1 MIFRILEDQL
11 REKSSAAKQAAREA
25 DRRYMQLAL
34 SLGRRG
40 LGRTWPNPAVGAVVV
55 KDGVIVGRG
64 WTQPGGRPHAEP
76 EALRRA
82 GEAARGAT
90 LYVTLEPC
98 SHFGK
103 SPPCADAII
112 AAGISRVVA
121 AIEDPNPEVA
131 GEGHAKLRAAG
142 IAVDVGLFAEEA
154 ARDHAGHFR
163 RVREGRP
170 HVILK
175 LAVSTDDKIGAA
187 GGKPVAISG
196 EAARTRVHLLRAQSD
211 AILVGIGTVLADDP
225 LLTCRLP
232 GMAARSPA
240 RVVLDRALRIPGT
253 SRMVHSAR
261 ETPLWVVAS
270 ELAEAAAAAKLG
282 AAGAQVLR
290 IAPTSTPEVDLKG
303 LDLKA
308 VLHALSANGIT
319 RLMVEGGS
327 RVASSFVAADFVDEV
342 WLLRGREAIGASGV
356 AALDALPL
364 SEITQSPRLKLRASE
379 ALGSDTLSIY
389 ERA

>member
-11 REKSSAAKQAAREA
+11 RAKSVATKEI
-25 DRRYMQLAL
+25 DRRFMQLAL
-34 SLGRRG
+34 TLGRRG

-64 WTQPGGRPHAEP
+64 WTQAGGRPHAEP
-76 EALRRA
+76 EALTRA
-82 GEAARGAT
+82 GAAARGAT

-112 AAGISRVVA
+112 AAGVSRVVA

-131 GEGHAKLRAAG
+131 GNGFAKLRAAG
-142 IAVDVGLFAEEA
+142 ISVDVGLFAAEA
-154 ARDHAGHFR
+154 THDHAGHIR
-163 RVREGRP
+163 RIRDKRP

-175 LAVSTDDKIGAA
+175 LAVSLDDKIAA
-187 GGKPVAISG
+187 SGGKPVAITG
-196 EAARTRVHLLRAQSD
+196 EASRKRVHLLRAQSD

-232 GMAARSPA
+232 GMEARSPV
-240 RVVLDRALRIPGT
+240 RVVLDRALRIPSN
-253 SRMVHSAR
+253 SRLVHSAR
-261 ETPLWVVAS
+261 ETPLWVITS
-270 ELAEAAAAAKLG
+270 ELAEAPAAMKLG
-282 AAGAQVLR
+282 AVAAQVIR
-290 IAPTSTPEVDLKG
+290 VPPAASG
-303 LDLKA
+303 LDLPA
-308 VLHALSANGIT
+308 VLRALAERGIT

-327 RVASSFVAADFVDEV
+327 RVASSFVAAGLADEI
-342 WLLRGREAIGASGV
+342 WLLRGREAIGADGV

-364 SEITQSPRLKLRASE
+364 GAITQSPAFKVRATE
-379 ALGSDTLSIY
+379 TLTKDTLTVY
-389 ERA
+389 EHT

>member
-11 REKSSAAKQAAREA
+11 KQKSQASKEA
-25 DRRYMQLAL
+25 DQRFMQLAL
-34 SLGRRG
+34 TLGRRG

-98 SHFGK
+98 SHFGR
-103 SPPCADAII
+103 SPPCADAVI

-121 AIEDPNPEVA
+121 AIEDPNPLVA
-131 GEGHAKLRAAG
+131 GQGHAKLRAAG
-142 IAVDVGLFAEEA
+142 ITVDVGLCAAEA
-154 ARDHAGHFR
+154 AHDHAGHFR
-163 RVREGRP
+163 RVRDKRP

-175 LAVSTDDKIGAA
+175 LAVSSDDKIAA
-187 GGKPVAISG
+187 GGHKPIAITG
-196 EAARTRVHLLRAQSD
+196 EAARTRVHLLRAQCD

-232 GMAARSPA
+232 GMAARSPV
-240 RVVLDRALRIPGT
+240 RIVLDRALRSPGD
-253 SRMVHSAR
+253 SKLVHSAR
-261 ETPLWVVAS
+261 QTPLWVVAS
-270 ELAEAAAAAKLG
+270 ELADAPAATKLG
-282 AAGAQVLR
+282 AAGAQVIR
-290 IAPTSTPEVDLKG
+290 IVPTDAPG
-303 LDLKA
+303 LDLPP
-308 VLHALSANGIT
+308 VLHALSERGIT
-319 RLMVEGGS
+319 RLLVEGGS
-327 RVASSFVAADFVDEV
+327 RVASSFVAAGLADEI
-342 WLLRGREAIGASGV
+342 WLLRGPNAIGADGI

-364 SEITQSPRLKLRASE
+364 IAITQSPAFCVRASE
-379 ALGSDTLSIY
+379 AVGQDILTVY
-389 ERA
+389 ERV

>member
-11 REKSSAAKQAAREA
+11 REKSKADKDAARQA
-25 DRRYMQLAL
+25 DARYMQLAL
-34 SLGRRG
+34 TLGQRG
-40 LGRTWPNPAVGAVVV
+40 LGRTWPNPAVGAVIV

-131 GEGHAKLRAAG
+131 GQGHARLRAAG
-142 IAVDVGLFAEEA
+142 IAVDIGLFADEA

-163 RVREGRP
+163 RVRDGRP

-175 LAVSTDDKIGAA
+175 LAVSADDKIGAS
-187 GGKPVAISG
+187 GGKPVAITG

-211 AILVGIGTVLADDP
+211 AILIGIGTVLADDP

-232 GMAARSPA
+232 GMAARSPV

-253 SRMVHSAR
+253 SRLVHSAR

-270 ELAEAAAAAKLG
+270 ELAEAPAAAKLG

-290 IAPTSTPEVDLKG
+290 VAPTSGPG

-308 VLHALSANGIT
+308 VLHALSAKGIT

-327 RVASSFVAADFVDEV
+327 RVASSFVAADLVDEV
-342 WLLRGREAIGASGV
+342 WLLRGPEPIGAGGV

-379 ALGSDTLSIY
+379 ALGHDTLTVY

>member
-11 REKSSAAKQAAREA
+11 KQKSQTSKQA
-25 DRRYMQLAL
+25 DRRFMELAL
-34 SLGRRG
+34 TLGRRG

-98 SHFGK
+98 SHVGK
-103 SPPCADAII
+103 SPPCADAVI
-112 AAGISRVVA
+112 AAGIARVVA
-121 AIEDPNPEVA
+121 AIEDPNPLVA
-131 GEGHAKLRAAG
+131 GQGHAKLRAAG
-142 IAVDVGLFAEEA
+142 IAVDVGLGASEA

-163 RVREGRP
+163 RVRDKRP
-170 HVILK
+170 HVMLK
-175 LAVSTDDKIGAA
+175 LAVSSDDKIA
-187 GGKPVAISG
+187 GSGHKPVAITG

-232 GMAARSPA
+232 GMAARSPVRA
-240 RVVLDRALRIPGT
+240 VLDRALRIPGN
-253 SRMVHSAR
+253 SRLVHSAR
-261 ETPLWVVAS
+261 ETPLWLMAS
-270 ELAEAAAAAKLG
+270 ELAEAPAATKLA
-282 AAGAQVLR
+282 AAGAQVIR
-290 IAPTSTPEVDLKG
+290 MAPNDTKNAPG
-303 LDLKA
+303 LDLLA
-308 VLHALSANGIT
+308 VLHALSERGIT

-327 RVASSFVAADFVDEV
+327 RVASSFVGAGLIDEI
-342 WLLRGREAIGASGV
+342 WLLRGPDAIGPDGI

-364 SEITQSPRLKLRASE
+364 AAMTQSPDFRVRASE
-379 ALGSDTLSIY
+379 TLDKDTLTVY